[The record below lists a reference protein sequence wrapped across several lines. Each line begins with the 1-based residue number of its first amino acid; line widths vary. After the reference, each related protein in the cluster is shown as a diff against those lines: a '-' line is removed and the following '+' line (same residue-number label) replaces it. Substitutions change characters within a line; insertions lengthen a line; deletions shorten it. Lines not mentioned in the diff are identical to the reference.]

1 MKKLLTIL
9 SILYIY
15 IALPSAAHAQTVP
28 QQFLDVSP
36 IIQDLHLTP
45 GQKTTYA
52 LTITNKGGKPVGFHI
67 DATGIDPTAD
77 NVQEASY
84 LTSPL
89 LSWITITPSDL
100 IVPPHDKNTFTVSI
114 NTPRTA
120 KTSGYYA
127 TLFLTPF
134 ISNPLKPTGPV
145 ILERIGTLLL
155 TTVGE
160 LNYSDLAH
168 KVHITEFTYS
178 PDKITFTV
186 KNSYFTH
193 FTAKPFITFSTTLN
207 KESRIWPEEKHV
219 LPGSSRS
226 WTLPVSTPWY
236 TLYRQVNLA
245 ISVGDGKQIT
255 AQATYIN
262 YVFILEIVLGICLIL
277 LVLKRTKQLGK
288 AFKILFTGKE

>member
-1 MKKLLTIL
+1 MKKLFG
-9 SILYIY
+9 ILYILFIY
-15 IALPSAAHAQTVP
+15 TTVPSIVHAQTVP

-36 IIQDLHLTP
+36 IIQDLHLIP

-52 LTITNKGGKPVGFHI
+52 LTITNKGDKPVGFHI

-77 NVQEASY
+77 SVQDISY

-100 IVPPHDKNTFTVSI
+100 IVSPHDKNTFTVTI
-114 NTPRTA
+114 NTPKTA

-155 TTVGE
+155 TTVGD

-168 KVHITEFTYS
+168 KVHITDFTYS

-193 FTAKPFITFSTTLN
+193 FTAKPFITFSTTLD
-207 KESRIWPEEKHV
+207 KENRIWPEEKHV

-245 ISVGDGKQIT
+245 VSIGDGKQIT

-262 YVFILEIVLGICLIL
+262 YLLVLEIVLGICLIL
-277 LVLKRTKQLGK
+277 LILKRRKQLGK